1 MCLHKEKEARNT
13 KKKKKK
19 TTKRIWSTRIAFLCV
34 WHSELVLSC
43 CNERFVCNF
52 FSSPV
57 SFSHLRHCHWSIS
70 FHRSV
75 TFTAE
80 TIQTI
85 CNGWFLWARGP
96 ASAHALQLKMH
107 FTIFKT
113 SIRWNMYVV
122 VPLNLGLC
130 LGRFRKVTKIAHR
143 AATHTHKHLLAA
155 KFPYRMKL
163 CIQKCHERNKFSS
176 RIANVSVSK
185 TWTTQ
190 IHTNLVSLSV
200 SFIFCLLPI
209 SLGRA
214 SALTVCLKS
223 VNAALQCVYAEHCG
237 VT

>member
-143 AATHTHKHLLAA
+143 AATHTHTNTYSPQNFPIEWNCAFKNAMSVINFLHESQTYPWA
-155 KFPYRMKL
+155 K
-163 CIQKCHERNKFSS
+163 HERLKYTLILSLSPSLSFSVFCQFHLVARARS
-176 RIANVSVSK
+176 PSVS
-185 TWTTQ
+185 
-190 IHTNLVSLSV
+190 NLWM
-200 SFIFCLLPI
+200 LP
-209 SLGRA
+209 
-214 SALTVCLKS
+214 C
-223 VNAALQCVYAEHCG
+223 NAYTLNIAV
-237 VT
+237 